1 MNARIA
7 VVLSLL
13 ITSTAAAAAETAK
26 DLTLWYAQPAEK
38 WEEELPIGSGRMG
51 AMVFGGVG
59 QERIPFNED
68 TLWTG
73 KPHDYVRE
81 GARAHLETLRK
92 GAFAN
97 IAADTEEEKAL
108 NKLAKEK
115 FLSDPV
121 RQKAF
126 QPFGDLRFTFPGH
139 DNPSD
144 YRRELDIDSAL
155 ARVSYKVGGVTYR
168 REVFASYP
176 DNAIVVRLSADQPGK
191 LSFAM
196 KMDSPHA
203 SHASKAVAKDTI
215 NLTGQVQ

>member
-38 WEEELPIGSGRMG
+38 WEEALPIGSGRMG

-59 QERIPFNED
+59 QERIQFNED

-97 IAADTEEEKAL
+97 YADGSNEEKAL
-108 NKLAKEK
+108 NKLEGVEATVNFATEQATVGR
-115 FLSDPV
+115 V
-121 RQKAF
+121 RPLVVWA
-126 QPFGDLRFTFPGH
+126 RE
-139 DNPSD
+139 
-144 YRRELDIDSAL
+144 RRGVAVRLGAEHHAAVRAAVDEPMHL
-155 ARVSYKVGGVTYR
+155 ARPATRSR
-168 REVFASYP
+168 R
-176 DNAIVVRLSADQPGK
+176 SARRADRHRPPPPRI
-191 LSFAM
+191 L
-196 KMDSPHA
+196 
-203 SHASKAVAKDTI
+203 
-215 NLTGQVQ
+215 